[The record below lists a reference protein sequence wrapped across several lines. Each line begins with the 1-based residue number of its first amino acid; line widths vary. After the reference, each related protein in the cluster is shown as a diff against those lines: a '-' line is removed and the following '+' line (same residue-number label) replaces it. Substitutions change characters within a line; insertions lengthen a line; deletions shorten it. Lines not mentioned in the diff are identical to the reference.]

1 MIRTTHAPP
10 HPDNPLPH
18 WPGVTKTMK
27 QYPELQRFASQPDAK
42 AAMHAWR
49 KRMLK
54 MPRFWFGLLGYTL
67 GVGALVLATLISL
80 RPWLKLPPS
89 MFGGIVGGVTGGSGT
104 VVLTWF
110 WRHRCRRFLRQ
121 QLLASGIPICLKCGY
136 DLRASKD
143 RCPECGEEF
152 EAMGVAR

>member
-1 MIRTTHAPP
+1 
-10 HPDNPLPH
+10 
-18 WPGVTKTMK
+18 MK
-27 QYPELQRFASQPDAK
+27 QYPELQRFESQSDAK

-54 MPRFWFGLLGYTL
+54 MPRFWLGLLGYTL
-67 GVGALVLATLISL
+67 GVGALVLVTLVSL
-80 RPWLKLPPS
+80 RPWLKLTPS

-110 WRHRCRRFLRQ
+110 WRHRCRRFLRR

-136 DLRASKD
+136 DLRGSKD
-143 RCPECGEEF
+143 ICPECGTTMQENAGLATMADAHDEQDH
-152 EAMGVAR
+152 A